1 MRLTALE
8 VLTAKKPAH
17 MLTEEKS
24 GNKTAASKAEI
35 AFHKIEIMELASR
48 FETTF
53 DEGQLDEHMETWGE
67 SITFES
73 PYMGNLYS
81 PQEYRA
87 ALEEF
92 YEQLQKEGG
101 TRHLMTNHEIQ
112 LNDQA
117 AEMTSYLTVLNKKT
131 NQWLG
136 AIRYHDKLV
145 VENGMWKFIHRKQVI

>member
-1 MRLTALE
+1 
-8 VLTAKKPAH
+8 

-53 DEGQLDEHMETWGE
+53 DEGQLDEHMETWGA
-67 SITFES
+67 SVAFES

-87 ALEEF
+87 ALGKF

-112 LNDQA
+112 LNGLA
-117 AEMTSYLTVLNKKT
+117 AEMTCYLTVLNKKT
-131 NQWLG
+131 NKWLG
-136 AIRYHDKLV
+136 AIMYHDKLV